1 MSLNPVT
8 VHLSVLCAVALVSAA
23 HAGVACDGDTNGDSN
38 VDIDDIQNVVLDFG
52 TDGSANG
59 GDADG
64 DGDVDIDDV
73 QMVVLNFGV
82 PCL

>member
-1 MSLNPVT
+1 M
-8 VHLSVLCAVALVSAA
+8 
-23 HAGVACDGDTNGDSN
+23 
-38 VDIDDIQNVVLDFG
+38 INVVLDFG

-64 DGDVDIDDV
+64 NGLVDIDDV
-73 QMVVLNFGV
+73 VFVVLNFG